1 MINKEMKKFVEWCEN
16 THPEFIE
23 KFVKDSVAEL
33 NLDTTDTSLWNLHWN
48 KDQKKII
55 NAIWNRINADA
66 HKVSYFRWTNW
77 ENIPYIG
84 KEIIEAIEDGRYP
97 FERYQDISLDSLLD
111 EAFPIIDENEFLDGF
126 FKDYPELKEKY
137 ENMTV
142 GQINE
147 ILLFLCNEA
156 DTSAKYDW

>member
-1 MINKEMKKFVEWCEN
+1 MTNKEMKKFVKWCEN

-23 KFVKDSVAEL
+23 EFVRDSEVEL
-33 NLDTTDTSLWNLHWN
+33 KLDTTDTSLWNLHWS
-48 KDQKKII
+48 KDQEKVID
-55 NAIWNRINADA
+55 AIWDRIDADA
-66 HKVSYFRWTNW
+66 HKVSYFNWTNW
-77 ENIPYIG
+77 KDIPYIG
-84 KEIIEAIEDGRYP
+84 KEIIEALTDGGYP

-111 EAFPIIDENEFLDGF
+111 GAFPIAYEDEFLDEF